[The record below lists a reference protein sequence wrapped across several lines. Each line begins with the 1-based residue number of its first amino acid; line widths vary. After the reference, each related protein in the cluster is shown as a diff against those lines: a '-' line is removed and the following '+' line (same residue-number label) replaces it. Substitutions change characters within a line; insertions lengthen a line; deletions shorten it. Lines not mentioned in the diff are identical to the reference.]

1 MKISIIVPIYNCEKY
16 LEKCLDSILKQ
27 TYSNW
32 ELILVDD
39 GSSDNSY
46 NICSMYAD
54 KDRRISVFTQKNAG
68 AGVARNYGIEKSTG
82 EYLMFCDSDDF
93 LYSGA
98 LDRFVEVAQKRN
110 SDLIISGYNEFRYE
124 NDKIIFCK
132 KNEAIEREIISPIE
146 ARIMYIT
153 LYKNYLNQA
162 PWAKIYKASIIKEN
176 NVRFSELKRCQD
188 IVFNIK
194 YYEYVNKV
202 SIIKDRLYNY
212 QTPNGYEYIRKFPLN
227 MIYIRIEIDELI
239 TSTLKRWNVYDNS
252 CKSYLNLALATD
264 ILVCAKLNYLNNW
277 NLSKD
282 NRQDY
287 IKNLTS
293 NKKVRE
299 ILSYTGYGFK
309 KSLCCKVLK
318 TGNYPVIQI
327 MNFCVVIIQ
336 KLEFFIS
343 KQYIALKRNLE
354 KVRGVYE
361 KEDIV
366 C

>member
-1 MKISIIVPIYNCEKY
+1 MKISIIVPVYNCEKY
-16 LEKCLDSILKQ
+16 LEKCIDGVLKQ

-54 KDRRISVFTQKNAG
+54 KDKRIKVFTQKNAG
-68 AGVARNYGIEKSTG
+68 AGVARNCGIEKATG

-98 LDRFVEVAQKRN
+98 LERFVDVAQKRN

-124 NDKIIFCK
+124 DDKVVFCGKND
-132 KNEAIEREIISPIE
+132 AMEREILSQIE

-153 LYKNYLNQA
+153 LYKKHLNQA
-162 PWAKIYKASIIKEN
+162 PWAKLYKASIINGN
-176 NVRFSELKRCQD
+176 NVKFSDLKRCQD
-188 IVFNIK
+188 IVFNIN
-194 YYEYVNKV
+194 YYEYVNRI

-212 QTPNGYEYIRKFPLN
+212 QTPDGYEYIKKFPLN
-227 MIYIRIEIDELI
+227 MIYIRTEIDELI
-239 TSTLKRWNVYDNS
+239 TSTLKRWNVYDNE
-252 CKSYLNLALATD
+252 CKAHLNFVLATD
-264 ILVCAKLNYLNNW
+264 ILVCSKLSYLNTW
-277 NLSKD
+277 NLSKED
-282 NRQDY
+282 RNDY

-299 ILSYTGYGFK
+299 VLSYTGYGFK
-309 KSLCCKVLK
+309 KNICCKILK
-318 TGNYPVIQI
+318 TGKYPLIQA
-327 MNFCVVIIQ
+327 MNFCVVTIQ
-336 KLEFFIS
+336 KIELFIS
-343 KQYIALKRNLE
+343 KQYKVFKKKLK

-366 C
+366 Y